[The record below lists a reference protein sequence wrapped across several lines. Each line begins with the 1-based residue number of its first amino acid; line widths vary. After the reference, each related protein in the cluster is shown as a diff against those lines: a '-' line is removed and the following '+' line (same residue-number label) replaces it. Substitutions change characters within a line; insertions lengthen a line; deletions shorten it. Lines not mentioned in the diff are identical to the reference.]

1 MIGWNLCHVTTDRI
15 RARPVDRVALF
26 ADAAQGARPL
36 TPRPFASVTDLRRFT
51 GWRPSAA
58 LGPTLVASEVL
69 LDGWEAERIEALAVD
84 ERMRPHVVEF
94 KREASSSAIDQALA
108 YVDWLFAHRDA
119 VTLHVARRLG
129 VARADPMLDPPL
141 KTMVKPPFQL
151 GQPEAH
157 GLCEATDGGTLLQ
170 HSERRL
176 KPHLMVRAFAG
187 RRQSI
192 ATSNAFTATRQ
203 VLPPIRRAPR
213 LALEGHP

>member
-1 MIGWNLCHVTTDRI
+1 
-15 RARPVDRVALF
+15 
-26 ADAAQGARPL
+26 
-36 TPRPFASVTDLRRFT
+36 VTDLRRFT
-51 GWRPSAA
+51 GWRPNAA

-94 KREASSSAIDQALA
+94 KREASSSTIDQALA

-129 VARADPMLDPPL
+129 VARADPMRDPPL

-157 GLCEATDGGTLLQ
+157 GLCEAIDGGTLLQ

-176 KPHLMVRAFAG
+176 KPHLVVR
-187 RRQSI
+187 
-192 ATSNAFTATRQ
+192 
-203 VLPPIRRAPR
+203 IRRPPSIDSNEQCVHSNGAGAAARFVAHRAWPWKGIR
-213 LALEGHP
+213 E